1 METLIILA
9 IILGTYLMAIAKR
22 ITALVRGFA
31 IQSFFLFLYTLAQAR
46 RENNIELY
54 IVAGLLF
61 VIKVIVIPYS
71 LNKISRKIRVNDNL
85 GLFMNTQL
93 SLFFALA
100 ITYGSWIFSK
110 MVVPVQDAGMAVNLT
125 ASFTVVLA
133 GLFIMVFRMKA
144 LSQTIGLLVMENGIF
159 LLASS
164 IAGGMP
170 FFVEIAIFMDVF
182 ISVIILNIF
191 VYRINKL
198 FTHVDVTKLTK
209 LKG

>member
-1 METLIILA
+1 
-9 IILGTYLMAIAKR
+9 MAIAKR

-31 IQSFFLFLYTLAQAR
+31 IQSFFLSLYTLVRAQI
-46 RENNIELY
+46 EHSMELY
-54 IVAGLLF
+54 AVAGLLF
-61 VIKVIVIPYS
+61 LIKVIVIPYS
-71 LNKISRKIRVNDNL
+71 LNNISRKIKVNDNL

-93 SLFFALA
+93 SLLLALGF
-100 ITYGSWIFSK
+100 TYGSWIFSK
-110 MVVPVQDAGMAVNLT
+110 MIVPVQDAGMAVNLT
-125 ASFTVVLA
+125 ASFTVVLT

-164 IAGGMP
+164 ISGGMP

-198 FTHVDVTKLTK
+198 FTHVDVAKLTK

>member
-9 IILGTYLMAIAKR
+9 IILGTYLMVIAKR

-46 RENNIELY
+46 RENSIELY
-54 IVAGLLF
+54 AVAGLLF
-61 VIKVIVIPYS
+61 VLKVMVIPYS
-71 LNKISRKIRVNDNL
+71 LNKISAKIKVNDNL

-93 SLFFALA
+93 SLIFA
-100 ITYGSWIFSK
+100 IGFTYGSWIFSK
-110 MVVPVQDAGMAVNLT
+110 MLVPTQDAGMAMSLT
-125 ASFTVVLA
+125 ASCTVVLA

-198 FTHVDVTKLTK
+198 FTHVDVGKLTK

>member
-9 IILGTYLMAIAKR
+9 IILGTYLMVIAKR
-22 ITALVRGFA
+22 IAALVRGFA
-31 IQSFFLFLYTLAQAR
+31 IQSFFLFLYTLLHAR
-46 RENNIELY
+46 RENSAELY
-54 IVAGLLF
+54 AVAGLLF
-61 VIKVIVIPYS
+61 VLKVVVIPYS
-71 LNKISRKIRVNDNL
+71 LNKISRKIKVNDSL

-93 SLFFALA
+93 SLIFAIA
-100 ITYGSWIFSK
+100 FTYGSWIFSK
-110 MVVPVQDAGMAVNLT
+110 MVVPLENAGMAVSLT

-144 LSQTIGLLVMENGIF
+144 LSQSVGLLVMENGVF
-159 LLASS
+159 LLGSS

-170 FFVEIAIFMDVF
+170 FFVEIAMFTDIL

-198 FTHVDVTKLTK
+198 FTHVDVAKLTK

>member
-1 METLIILA
+1 METLIVLA
-9 IILGTYLMAIAKR
+9 VILGAYLIIIAKR

-31 IQSFFLFLYTLAQAR
+31 IQSFFLFLYTLVQAQK
-46 RENNIELY
+46 EKSIELY
-54 IVAGLLF
+54 AVAGLLLAL
-61 VIKVIVIPYS
+61 KAIVIPYS
-71 LNKISRKIRVNDNL
+71 LNKISRKIKVNDNL

-93 SLFFALA
+93 SLLFAMAL
-100 ITYGSWIFSK
+100 TYGSWIFSK
-110 MVVPVQDAGMAVNLT
+110 MVVPAQDPGMAINLT

-144 LSQTIGLLVMENGIF
+144 LTQTIGLLVMENGVF

-170 FFVEIAIFMDVF
+170 FFVEIAIFLDVF

-198 FTHVDVTKLTK
+198 FTHIDVTKLTK

>member
-9 IILGTYLMAIAKR
+9 IILGTYLMVIAKR
-22 ITALVRGFA
+22 IASLVRGFA
-31 IQSFFLFLYTLAQAR
+31 IQSFFLVLYTLVQAH
-46 RENNIELY
+46 RERSPELY
-54 IVAGLLF
+54 AVAALLF
-61 VIKVIVIPYS
+61 GLKVMVIPYS
-71 LNKISRKIRVNDNL
+71 LNKISRKIKVNDNL
-85 GLFMNTQL
+85 GLFLNTQL
-93 SLFFALA
+93 SLIFATVF
-100 ITYGSWIFSK
+100 TYGSWVFSK
-110 MVVPVQDAGMAVNLT
+110 MIVPLQDAGTAMMLT

-144 LSQTIGLLVMENGIF
+144 LSQTVGLLVMENGIF

-170 FFVEIAIFMDVF
+170 FFVEIAIFMDIF

-198 FTHVDVTKLTK
+198 FTHVDVGKLTK

>member
-22 ITALVRGFA
+22 IAALVRGFA
-31 IQSFFLFLYTLAQAR
+31 IQSFFLCLYTLIRAY
-46 RENNIELY
+46 RENSLELY
-54 IVAGLLF
+54 AVAGLLF
-61 VIKVIVIPYS
+61 VLKVIVIPYS
-71 LNKISRKIRVNDNL
+71 LNRISRKIKVNDNL

-93 SLFFALA
+93 SLLFAIV
-100 ITYGSWIFSK
+100 ITYGSWMFSK
-110 MVVPVQDAGMAVNLT
+110 MIVPVQDAGMAVNLT

>member
-9 IILGTYLMAIAKR
+9 IILGTYLLAVAKR

-31 IQSFFLFLYTLAQAR
+31 IQSFFLFLYTLARAH
-46 RENNIELY
+46 RENSFELY

-61 VIKVIVIPYS
+61 ALKVAVIPYS
-71 LNKISRKIRVNDNL
+71 LSNICRKIKVNDNL

-93 SLFFALA
+93 SLIFALVF
-100 ITYGSWIFSK
+100 TYGAWIFSK
-110 MVVPVQDAGMAVNLT
+110 MLVPAQDAGMAVSLT
-125 ASFTVVLA
+125 ASFTVILV

-144 LSQTIGLLVMENGIF
+144 MTQTIGLLVMENGIF

-191 VYRINKL
+191 VHRINKL
-198 FTHVDVTKLTK
+198 FTHIDVTKLTR

>member
-1 METLIILA
+1 METLIIIA

-46 RENNIELY
+46 REDSVELY
-54 IVAGLLF
+54 AVAGLLF
-61 VIKVIVIPYS
+61 ALKVIVIPYS
-71 LNKISRKIRVNDNL
+71 LNKISRKIKANDAL
-85 GLFMNTQL
+85 GLFMNPQL
-93 SLFFALA
+93 SLLFAVVL
-100 ITYGSWIFSK
+100 TYGSWIFSR
-110 MVVPVQDAGMAVNLT
+110 MVVPMEDAGMSVNLT
-125 ASFTVVLA
+125 ASFTVVLS

-159 LLASS
+159 LLAAS
-164 IAGGMP
+164 ITGGMP
-170 FFVEIAIFMDVF
+170 FFVEIAIFTDVF

-198 FTHVDVTKLTK
+198 FTHVDVTKLSK

>member
-1 METLIILA
+1 MDTLIVLA
-9 IILGTYLMAIAKR
+9 IVIGAYLIVIAKR

-31 IQSFFLFLYTLAQAR
+31 IQSFFLFLYTLVQAIR
-46 RENNIELY
+46 QNSLELY
-54 IVAGLLF
+54 AVAGLMLAL
-61 VIKVIVIPYS
+61 KVMVIPYS
-71 LNKISRKIRVNDNL
+71 LNKISRKIKVNDNL
-85 GLFMNTQL
+85 GLFMNPQL
-93 SLFFALA
+93 SLLFAMA
-100 ITYGSWIFSK
+100 FTYGSWIFSK
-110 MVVPVQDAGMAVNLT
+110 MVVPTQDAGMAINLT
-125 ASFTVVLA
+125 ASFTVVLT

-144 LSQTIGLLVMENGIF
+144 LTQTIGLLVMENGIF

-198 FTHVDVTKLTK
+198 FTHIDVTKLTK